1 MLSFK
6 VGAEV
11 LHFEGGN
18 RNFKDEQVLCQMDK
32 EVLSRV
38 HMQWTGKK
46 EQYDVFRENFSAV

>member
-1 MLSFK
+1 
-6 VGAEV
+6 
-11 LHFEGGN
+11 
-18 RNFKDEQVLCQMDK
+18 MDK